1 MTKIKHPVYDNYP
14 EYPYISPERDLARWE
29 QYPEEFPY
37 SKVEKKNMER
47 LPEGLLPG
55 DVIMLWRIGLGTFN
69 SQSMI
74 PNYFEYKYGI
84 DSDESLELLIRKGY
98 AYKASARESLDTLS
112 IPVLKRILTENQLD
126 KKGKKQDVLD
136 RVRDNVS
143 DEILEQS
150 FTIRNY
156 VITDEG
162 RAIIKAYDAIIQKH
176 GPKM

>member
-1 MTKIKHPVYDNYP
+1 
-14 EYPYISPERDLARWE
+14 
-29 QYPEEFPY
+29 
-37 SKVEKKNMER
+37 
-47 LPEGLLPG
+47 
-55 DVIMLWRIGLGTFN
+55 MLWRIGLGTFN

-74 PNYFEYKYGI
+74 PNYFEYKYGV
-84 DSDESLELLIRKGY
+84 DDDESLELLVRKGY
-98 AYKASARESLDTLS
+98 AYKASARETLDTLS

>member
-1 MTKIKHPVYDNYP
+1 M
-14 EYPYISPERDLARWE
+14 
-29 QYPEEFPY
+29 
-37 SKVEKKNMER
+37 
-47 LPEGLLPG
+47 
-55 DVIMLWRIGLGTFN
+55 
-69 SQSMI
+69 
-74 PNYFEYKYGI
+74 
-84 DSDESLELLIRKGY
+84 
-98 AYKASARESLDTLS
+98 
-112 IPVLKRILTENQLD
+112 
-126 KKGKKQDVLD
+126 LD